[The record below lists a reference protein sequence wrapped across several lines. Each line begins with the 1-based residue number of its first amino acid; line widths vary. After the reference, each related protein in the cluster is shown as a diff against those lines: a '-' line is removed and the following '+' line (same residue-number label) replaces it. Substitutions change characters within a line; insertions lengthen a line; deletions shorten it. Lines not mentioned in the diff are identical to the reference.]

1 MSQIETVMKLI
12 RRTNRYLQKNSTA
25 RFCIYF
31 FVSILI
37 SIVVY
42 VWLRNSSTIE
52 PFLGFNAQL
61 ATDIWNLFDN
71 SAIITNTAISSSDF
85 NFEVTAECT
94 SIGPTAILLSA
105 IIAWPSTIKEKIKGI
120 IVGAVALF
128 IINLIR
134 MLTLFHI
141 GSHFP
146 NQLDLFHYY
155 VWQGIIVLLALGL
168 WVFWMDKMVQSPLP
182 GISDNQAQAT

>member
-1 MSQIETVMKLI
+1 MKLI
-12 RRTNRYLQKNSTA
+12 RRTNSTA

-42 VWLRNSSTIE
+42 IWVRNSSTIE

-71 SAIITNTAISSSDF
+71 SVSVEGTAISSSDF

-105 IIAWPSTIKEKIKGI
+105 IIAWPSTLKEKTYG
-120 IVGAVALF
+120 VLFGAAALF

-134 MLTLFHI
+134 MLTLFYI
-141 GSHFP
+141 GSSAPTH
-146 NQLDLFHYY
+146 LDLFHYY
-155 VWQGIIVLLALGL
+155 IWQGIIVLLALGL
-168 WVFWMDKMVQSPLP
+168 WVFWMDKMVQNPLS

>member
-1 MSQIETVMKLI
+1 MSQIEAVMKPI
-12 RRTNRYLQKNSTA
+12 RSANRYLQNNSTT

-42 VWLRNSSTIE
+42 IWVRNSSTIE

-71 SAIITNTAISSSDF
+71 SVSAEGTLISSSDF

-120 IVGAVALF
+120 IVGATALF

-134 MLTLFHI
+134 ILTLFYI

-146 NQLDLFHYY
+146 NHLDLFHYY
-155 VWQGIIVLLALGL
+155 IWQGIIVLLALGL
-168 WVFWMDKMVQSPLP
+168 WAFWMDKMVQSPLP
-182 GISDNQAQAT
+182 GISDN

>member
-1 MSQIETVMKLI
+1 MKLI
-12 RRTNRYLQKNSTA
+12 RRTNSTA

-42 VWLRNSSTIE
+42 VWLRNSSAIE

-71 SAIITNTAISSSDF
+71 SAIVTNTAISSSDF

-94 SIGPTAILLSA
+94 SIGPTAIFTSA
-105 IIAWPSTIKEKIKGI
+105 VIAWPSTIKEKIKGI
-120 IVGAVALF
+120 IVGAAALF

-134 MLTLFHI
+134 ILTLFYI

-155 VWQGIIVLLALGL
+155 IWQGIIVLLALGL